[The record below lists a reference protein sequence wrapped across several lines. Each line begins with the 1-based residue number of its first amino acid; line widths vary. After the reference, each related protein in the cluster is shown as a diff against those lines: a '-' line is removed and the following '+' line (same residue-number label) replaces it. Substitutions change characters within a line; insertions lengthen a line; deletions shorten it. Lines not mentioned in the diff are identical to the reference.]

1 MRILYYDCFSGI
13 SGDMN
18 LGALIDLG
26 VDSNYL
32 ISELAKLN
40 IAGYKIEVTA
50 DERKG
55 ITGTK
60 VKVRLENEEHGHHQ
74 HDHSHH
80 QNHVHEHSHNDEQH
94 EHVHS
99 HSHEHHDHEHAH
111 HHGHEHSHIHEE
123 HMHNHESGEHHHR
136 NLKDVQDI
144 INNSSLSNKVKKLSI
159 KMFLK
164 VAEAEAK
171 IHGKELMEVHFHEV
185 GALDSIVDIIGS
197 AICLDYLKVDKVM
210 SASVELGG
218 GFVKCA
224 HGLFPVPAPA
234 TAEILKGIPVKLGAV
249 QVETTTPTG
258 AAILAATVDEFTDK
272 KDFTINKV
280 AYGIGHRDTVIP
292 NVLRVYLGEIEEKT
306 AYEQAA
312 VELND
317 KTYEEAYILECNID
331 DMNPEL
337 YDYVMEKLF
346 GLGAMDVFMT
356 PIIMKKGRPGIKL
369 SVLCDVK
376 AEQNMTEALLK
387 ETTTLG
393 VRKYRVE
400 KTMLK
405 REFSKISTKY
415 GEVTVKSSL
424 LNGEKIKCKPEYDDC
439 KRLAKDNNVSISEIY
454 SEVNRKL
461 N

>member
-26 VDSNYL
+26 VKKEYL

-40 IAGYKIEVTA
+40 ITGYGIEVTT

-60 VKVRLENEEHGHHQ
+60 VKVRLESEEH
-74 HDHSHH
+74 S
-80 QNHVHEHSHNDEQH
+80 
-94 EHVHS
+94 
-99 HSHEHHDHEHAH
+99 
-111 HHGHEHSHIHEE
+111 HHGHEHHDREHERSHHHDDERE
-123 HMHNHESGEHHHR
+123 HHHDHDHDHNHEDEHEHNHNHEHSHEDHVHSHGDGEHQHR
-136 NLKDVQDI
+136 NLKAVEDI
-144 INNSSLSNKVKKLSI
+144 INNSFLSDRVKKLSL

-164 VAEAEAK
+164 VAQAEAK

-185 GALDSIVDIIGS
+185 GALDSIVDIIGA

-234 TAEILKGIPVKLGAV
+234 TAEILKGVPVKLGAV

-258 AAILAATVDEFTDK
+258 AAILAATVDEFTNK

-292 NVLRVYLGEIEEKT
+292 NVLRVYLGETEEKS
-306 AYEQAA
+306 ALGQVA
-312 VELND
+312 VERNH
-317 KTYEEAYILECNID
+317 KAYEEAYVIECNID

-346 GLGAMDVFMT
+346 TLGAMDVFMT

-369 SVLCDVK
+369 SVLCNVK
-376 AEQNMTEALLK
+376 DEGKMTEVLLR
-387 ETTTLG
+387 ETSTLG
-393 VRKYRVE
+393 ARKYKVE
-400 KTMLK
+400 KTMLN
-405 REFSKISTKY
+405 REFSKVNTKY
-415 GEVTVKSSL
+415 GEVTVKASL

-439 KRLAKDNNVSISEIY
+439 KRLAKENNLSINEIY
-454 SEVNRKL
+454 SEVNKEL
-461 N
+461 NK